1 MPTNCLNWAALWHR
15 YGIESIDQNI
25 GLVRLFALATLALCF
40 CSDELRR
47 VASFGSSAVL
57 LLGIAC
63 GVALASLCGSFF
75 RGLARAYEHTDCKIS
90 VRIDQSLT
98 RTAVRKEDCSCDCPQ
113 AVNTAPSLG
122 RLARRRPKRCN

>member
-63 GVALASLCGSFF
+63 GVAVIPLPCGPI
-75 RGLARAYEHTDCKIS
+75 RRALARAYEHTDC
-90 VRIDQSLT
+90 
-98 RTAVRKEDCSCDCPQ
+98 
-113 AVNTAPSLG
+113 
-122 RLARRRPKRCN
+122 

>member
-1 MPTNCLNWAALWHR
+1 MPMIAAIGQP
-15 YGIESIDQNI
+15 YGLDMASQSIDFYI

-63 GVALASLCGSFF
+63 GLASYACLCGSFF
-75 RGLARAYEHTDCKIS
+75 RGLARAHLYTDCQIVS
-90 VRIDQSLT
+90 ATVLT
-98 RTAVRKEDCSCDCPQ
+98 HTTAVTRKRFRSAIAC
-113 AVNTAPSLG
+113 
-122 RLARRRPKRCN
+122 RL

>member
-1 MPTNCLNWAALWHR
+1 MASQ
-15 YGIESIDQNI
+15 SIDFYI

-63 GVALASLCGSFF
+63 GVAVIPQLLGLFLEW
-75 RGLARAYEHTDCKIS
+75 LARAYEQTDCKIEVHLLTNAYGRS
-90 VRIDQSLT
+90 YSQEISLS
-98 RTAVRKEDCSCDCPQ
+98 AIAC
-113 AVNTAPSLG
+113 
-122 RLARRRPKRCN
+122 RL